1 VKNRE
6 FETWPDA
13 EREQYERY
21 MREQRGCGPVSLM
34 CAALTVGMILAAVL
48 PAVVR

>member
-1 VKNRE
+1 MKKRKP
-6 FETWPDA
+6 ETWADV

-21 MREQRGCGPVSLM
+21 MQERQGCGAVGLM

-48 PAVVR
+48 PAVAG

>member
-1 VKNRE
+1 MKSRE
-6 FETWPDA
+6 FKTCADV

-21 MREQRGCGPVSLM
+21 MQERRGCGAVGLM

>member
-6 FETWPDA
+6 FETWSDV

-21 MREQRGCGPVSLM
+21 MQEQRGCGSVSLM
-34 CAALTVGMILAAVL
+34 CAVLTVGMILAAVL

>member
-1 VKNRE
+1 MKSWE
-6 FETWPDA
+6 PETWADV

-21 MREQRGCGPVSLM
+21 MREQRGCGTVSLM

-48 PAVVR
+48 PLVH